1 VTAEVLGRRALNRT
15 LLERQL
21 LLRRSRMPALGAI
34 ERLVAVQG
42 QEPNWPYVGLWTR
55 LENFRRDDLTSLLHN
70 RRVVRGPLIR
80 STQHLAGTEDF
91 LWLRPLVQPV
101 LDRTLRSAYFAR
113 ETAGMDLA
121 ELADAGRELL
131 ADRTIT
137 RPQLGRLLAERFPG
151 RDGRVLAAAV
161 QLRVPV
167 VHPPPSGTWGD
178 WGSRGAVPLALAE
191 AWIGRPMTASPR
203 IETMIGRYLAA
214 FGPASVMD
222 IQTWSGLTRLRGV
235 VDGMRPR
242 LRVFRDER
250 GRELFD
256 LPDVPLADP
265 DLPVPVRFLP
275 AFDNLLLGHTE
286 RSRVIS
292 DEDRKRVMPG
302 GAIVRPTFLVDGFVR
317 GTWSLEGTTLLL
329 SPFRQPSEED
339 AAAVLE
345 EAERLLDFVAP
356 DAEAN
361 EVRFVGGC

>member
-1 VTAEVLGRRALNRT
+1 LTAAVLGRRTLNRA

-55 LENFRRDDLTSLLHN
+55 LEGFRHDDLASLL
-70 RRVVRGPLIR
+70 RDRGVVRGPLIR
-80 STQHLAGTEDF
+80 GTQHLATSEDF

-101 LDRTLRSAYFAR
+101 LDRALRSAYFAR

-121 ELADAGRELL
+121 ELADAGRALL
-131 ADRTIT
+131 ADRTIS
-137 RPQLGRLLAERFPG
+137 RPQLGRLIAERFPG
-151 RDGRVLAAAV
+151 RDGRVLAAAA
-161 QLRVPV
+161 QLLLPV
-167 VHPPPSGTWGD
+167 VHPPPSGTWGG
-178 WGSRGAVPLALAE
+178 WSNRGAVPVSLAE
-191 AWIGRPMTASPR
+191 AWIGGPMAASPR

-214 FGPASVMD
+214 LGPASVMD
-222 IQTWSGLTRLRGV
+222 IQAWSGHTRLRGT

-256 LPDVPLADP
+256 LPDAPLP
-265 DLPVPVRFLP
+265 GPEPPIPVRFLP
-275 AFDNLLLGHTE
+275 AFDNILLGHAE
-286 RSRVIS
+286 RSRVIA

-317 GTWSLEGTTLLL
+317 GAWSLEGTTLLVR
-329 SPFRQPSEED
+329 PFRPLSEED
-339 AAAVLE
+339 TAEVLE
-345 EAERLLDFVAP
+345 EANRLLGFVEL
-356 DAEAN
+356 DAEAT
-361 EVRFVGGC
+361 EVLFVGRC